1 MRSVT
6 RGNYVLMRLVQIIPT
21 FFIIMFLVFMMVRL
35 LPGDPAS
42 AILGDRATEEAVAR
56 INARMGL
63 DKPLLTQFA
72 IFVRNFFQGDLG
84 DSLNLK
90 IPVFALIK
98 QRVPVTIF
106 LTLYGTIISLLL
118 AVPLALFAALRR
130 NTAVDT
136 IIRLLFQI
144 GLSLPTFY
152 ISLQLLTY
160 LGAKWGWFPIGG
172 YGEGFVA
179 HLYHLF
185 LPAFTLGFNMA
196 AILVRSLRTSII
208 EVLSAEYIRYA
219 RAKGLGAQLIL
230 TRHVL
235 RNALISTVT
244 LVGLNIGALFGG
256 AVITESVF
264 AIPGV
269 GRLMIDAI
277 FGRDYQVIQG
287 LTLTFAILVSVVFLL
302 TDLAYVQLDPRV
314 EMT

>member
-1 MRSVT
+1 MT
-6 RGNYVLMRLVQIIPT
+6 RGNYVLMRLVQIVPT

-42 AILGDRATEEAVAR
+42 AILGDRATDEAVAR
-56 INARMGL
+56 INARLGL
-63 DKPLLTQFA
+63 DKPLFTQFGL
-72 IFVRNFFQGDLG
+72 FVRNFFQGDLG
-84 DSLNLK
+84 DSINLK
-90 IPVFALIK
+90 IPVFDLIR

-106 LTLYGTIISLLL
+106 LTLYGTIISLVL
-118 AVPLALFAALRR
+118 AVPLALLAALRR

-136 IIRLLFQI
+136 SIRLLFQI

-160 LGAKWGWFPIGG
+160 MGAKWGWFPIGG

-185 LPAFTLGFNMA
+185 LPALTLGFNMA
-196 AILVRSLRTSII
+196 AILVRSLRISII

-287 LTLTFAILVSVVFLL
+287 LTLTFAILVSVVFVL

-314 EMT
+314 EMG